1 LVAAERFLDAER
13 FLVAAERFLVAA
25 ERFLAPP
32 DINELKK
39 SSIYIMT

>member
-1 LVAAERFLDAER
+1 VAAERFLVDAER